1 MWKEGV
7 VLGVLPPSDPCEG
20 SLQLS
25 LFPEMEMEE
34 TRIKVKGKSKKEVW
48 RVKLEKS
55 LRLKRNDILLLASRH
70 GAKNVRIFG
79 SAARGEAGPES
90 DVDFLVKMEDGRS
103 LLDLSAL
110 VADLQDILG
119 RKVDV
124 VSEDGLYWLL
134 RRKILKEAKP
144 L

>member
-1 MWKEGV
+1 
-7 VLGVLPPSDPCEG
+7 
-20 SLQLS
+20 
-25 LFPEMEMEE
+25 
-34 TRIKVKGKSKKEVW
+34 
-48 RVKLEKS
+48 VKLEKS

>member
-1 MWKEGV
+1 M
-7 VLGVLPPSDPCEG
+7 
-20 SLQLS
+20 
-25 LFPEMEMEE
+25 
-34 TRIKVKGKSKKEVW
+34 
-48 RVKLEKS
+48 KLEKS
-55 LRLKRNDILLLASRH
+55 LRQKRNDILLLASRH

-90 DVDFLVKMEDGRS
+90 DVDLLVKMEDGRS
-103 LLDLSAL
+103 LLDLSTL

-134 RRKILKEAKP
+134 RRKILKEAIP

>member
-1 MWKEGV
+1 MA
-7 VLGVLPPSDPCEG
+7 
-20 SLQLS
+20 
-25 LFPEMEMEE
+25 
-34 TRIKVKGKSKKEVW
+34 KGGR
-48 RVKLEKS
+48 RVKLEHS
-55 LRLKRNDILLLASRH
+55 LRLKRRDILLLASRH

-90 DVDFLVKMEDGRS
+90 DVDLLVNMEEGRS
-103 LLDLSAL
+103 LLDVSAL
-110 VADLQDILG
+110 VADLQDLLG

-134 RRKILKEAKP
+134 RRKILKEARP